1 MNRETDFQHCPPH
14 GQQHVFTLY
23 VAGHTV
29 RSLWTIALVQR
40 QCEEYF
46 SGNYELRVVDVFQY
60 PQAAEGA
67 DVIATPTLIKHQPM
81 PMIRTIGSAIDMEH
95 FTTNP
100 T

>member
-1 MNRETDFQHCPPH
+1 MNAETDFHQSPQLDQP
-14 GQQHVFTLY
+14 HVFTLY

-29 RSLWTIALVQR
+29 RSLRTIALVQR

-46 SGNYELRVVDVFQY
+46 SGNYELRVVDVYQY
-60 PQAAEGA
+60 PQAAAGA

-81 PMIRTIGSAIDMEH
+81 PMIRTIGSTIDMGR
-95 FTTNP
+95 FMTTP